1 MPELGD
7 NAIYKAAKA
16 VLKIRDLDLRTNW
29 DQLLG
34 FPTVNVGLING
45 GTSINTVPDRAEF
58 TMICDQQ
65 QLLITNLSLKC

>member
-7 NAIYKAAKA
+7 NAIYKAAKT
-16 VLKIRDLDLRTNW
+16 VLKVRDLDLRTNW

-45 GTSINTVPDRAEF
+45 GSSINTVPDS
-58 TMICDQQ
+58 C
-65 QLLITNLSLKC
+65 LLYTSQ